1 MCPFFNLFALSFG
14 EHGKPPKH
22 YGPQRDPKQELDTA
36 EKPELLAL
44 GANGMILLLVPQTH
58 PL

>member
-1 MCPFFNLFALSFG
+1 M
-14 EHGKPPKH
+14 H
-22 YGPQRDPKQELDTA
+22 YGPQRDPKQEFDTA

-58 PL
+58 PFSHPFEVSKSRDQLSCAS